1 MRKTLAIA
9 LAALS
14 IGVAAPSRAD
24 PPTDP
29 TDIAYIRELIAD
41 NVPLLKSEDDMVK
54 RGRGIAS
61 YLSQHADEDGVATVY
76 QNNEHDGFAQRD
88 VTVMILDASRFYIS
102 PMVPG
107 EVFMPLLREYVGTH
121 PEMPGQRHFTQPTVV
136 HRTGDRRRAG
146 RAVGPCAATGKPI
159 GTHG

>member
-76 QNNEHDGFAQRD
+76 QNNERDGFSQTD
-88 VTVMILDASRFYIS
+88 VTMMIIPATRLYIS
-102 PMVPG
+102 DMVSG
-107 EVFMPLLREYVGTH
+107 QVFMPLLREYVGTH
-121 PEMPGQRHFTQPTVV
+121 PEMPGQRHFTQPTLVPP
-136 HRTGDRRRAG
+136 TCL
-146 RAVGPCAATGKPI
+146 PCG
-159 GTHG
+159 